1 MIQYTDE
8 LKEEIRTANDIV
20 DVISQYVTLKRSGRN
35 FFGLCPFHK
44 EKSPSFS
51 VSADRQYFHCFGC
64 GKGGDV
70 FTFIS
75 EIEKVSFKDA
85 LEFLA
90 ERAKITL
97 PTTQNAEFN
106 EKQYLKDRMYKI
118 NAETAIFFHERL
130 YKPLAK
136 IAQDYVK
143 QRKLDNTTLKAF
155 KIGYSGNYNELYNHL
170 ISKGFKENEIL
181 ATGLVNKNDN
191 GEYIDRFRKRL
202 MFPIM
207 DVNSKVVAFGGR
219 RLENNDKIAKYINSN
234 ENLVYSKKKHLFA
247 LNLAKHSDSKKI
259 ILVEGYMDAISL
271 HQRGITNAVASL
283 GTALTEEQGRLIR
296 KYSEQVVF
304 SYDSDGAGQEAIKRG
319 LEVLES
325 QGCDARVLQME
336 GAKDPDEYII
346 KYGSGRFNL
355 LVENAISLVEFKIK
369 VLKQKY
375 NLDNANDKIK
385 FLKEITRILAKIDN
399 NIEREIYIDKISK
412 QYNISKEAIYGE
424 VNKTLYK
431 ESNSNSSANILSRQA
446 VNKEEVK
453 SDISDSQLKREN
465 VIIYLLINHLEESFE
480 EIIKNISTNDFK
492 NELNRRIFEIILEN
506 INAGQ
511 DKIVSSI
518 SNIEDE
524 NLQAHVSTI
533 MVSDYEI
540 TSVKKCIED
549 IIVTYNK
556 DKLISRKMEIIKEL
570 ENPNLSKEQAYG
582 LEQELN
588 NIIIELAKNK

>member
-1 MIQYTDE
+1 
-8 LKEEIRTANDIV
+8 
-20 DVISQYVTLKRSGRN
+20 
-35 FFGLCPFHK
+35 
-44 EKSPSFS
+44 
-51 VSADRQYFHCFGC
+51 
-64 GKGGDV
+64 
-70 FTFIS
+70 
-75 EIEKVSFKDA
+75 
-85 LEFLA
+85 
-90 ERAKITL
+90 
-97 PTTQNAEFN
+97 
-106 EKQYLKDRMYKI
+106 
-118 NAETAIFFHERL
+118 
-130 YKPLAK
+130 
-136 IAQDYVK
+136 
-143 QRKLDNTTLKAF
+143 
-155 KIGYSGNYNELYNHL
+155 
-170 ISKGFKENEIL
+170 
-181 ATGLVNKNDN
+181 
-191 GEYIDRFRKRL
+191 
-202 MFPIM
+202 
-207 DVNSKVVAFGGR
+207 
-219 RLENNDKIAKYINSN
+219 
-234 ENLVYSKKKHLFA
+234 
-247 LNLAKHSDSKKI
+247 
-259 ILVEGYMDAISL
+259 MDAISL